1 MTNPKMP
8 PGSTIVA
15 LPYVSKVGFTG
26 ATVQSIITGMTA
38 RGFPNCKFLFI
49 GDACTHDARNIA
61 CRDALEEGA
70 DYLFFIDSDMDF
82 PTVTLQRLKEVDAD
96 IACTDMWS
104 RGWPS
109 FRTVQVSK
117 PDGKGGLATH
127 AVPIEES
134 HPFGPEMPGVVL
146 PIDVCGMACTLI
158 KTSLLRRMQEHF
170 TDQPWFWAAR
180 HGEDATFCFN
190 AKEIGATIKCDF
202 GICAGHWGVT
212 RMAGQ
217 DYTRDARNQPM
228 SIANPEFIKRMGVL
242 GLPKPEGESAVG
254 V

>member
-1 MTNPKMP
+1 MP
-8 PGSTIVA
+8 PGSTLVA
-15 LPYVSKVGFTG
+15 LPYVSKMGFTG
-26 ATVQSIITGMTA
+26 ATVQSLIIGMTNK
-38 RGFPNCKFLFI
+38 GFKNCKFLFI
-49 GDACTHDARNIA
+49 GDANTHEARNVA
-61 CRDALEEGA
+61 CRDALAEGA
-70 DYLFFIDSDMDF
+70 DYLFFVDSDMDF
-82 PTVTLQRLKEVDAD
+82 PSFTLERLKAADAD

-109 FRTVQVSK
+109 FRTVQKSH
-117 PDGKGGLATH
+117 PDDKGGLVTK

-134 HPFGPEMPGVVL
+134 HPNGTHQPGVL
-146 PIDVCGMACTLI
+146 LDIDVCGMACTLI
-158 KTSLLRRMQEHF
+158 KTSLLVKMQESF
-170 TDQPWFWAAR
+170 PDQPWFWTAN